1 MVWKQLQ
8 RQLTRSRC
16 SNCTDNNICL
26 WKLDYILCQQKCL
39 LIPQTA
45 FRKEISRQAA
55 TLTSSKVTEWASN
68 TWNLLNTVGYPLMVR
83 LFYIIAFVIR
93 NGIGPCIIKK
103 VCRHTAWNWMKLK
116 FLLITGLAVMGGC
129 QFSGYYFWH
138 LSSTRELFRL
148 SKRRSCNWL

>member
-26 WKLDYILCQQKCL
+26 WKLDYILCQQKYL

-45 FRKEISRQAA
+45 FRKEISSRQAA
-55 TLTSSKVTEWASN
+55 TLTSSKLTEWASN

-83 LFYIIAFVIR
+83 LFYIVAFVIR
-93 NGIGPCIIKK
+93 NGIGPCKLSIIKK
-103 VCRHTAWNWMKLK
+103 SAYT
-116 FLLITGLAVMGGC
+116 LLEIEW
-129 QFSGYYFWH
+129 SW
-138 LSSTRELFRL
+138 SSSSSLGWPEPQPAQWWVGANFQVIILTSFQY
-148 SKRRSCNWL
+148 